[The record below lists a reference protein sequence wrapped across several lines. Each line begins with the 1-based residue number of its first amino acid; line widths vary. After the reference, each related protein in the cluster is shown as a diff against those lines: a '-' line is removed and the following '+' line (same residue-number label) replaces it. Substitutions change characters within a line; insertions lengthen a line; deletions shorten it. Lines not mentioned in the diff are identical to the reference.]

1 MIRQPPAAVPRL
13 IAVAATRM
21 TGSGTVF
28 VSMIPAENSA
38 RVMIPIVFWA
48 SFEPWANAMYVAD
61 TTWRRRNRPL
71 SRWGCPRWKSQ

>member
-28 VSMIPAENSA
+28 VSMTPAE
-38 RVMIPIVFWA
+38 
-48 SFEPWANAMYVAD
+48 
-61 TTWRRRNRPL
+61 
-71 SRWGCPRWKSQ
+71 